1 MAMSRTRQG
10 SGKVWAS
17 SERSSAK
24 REEVRTICRA
34 RMSGCCG
41 DGMRGR
47 TDQQID
53 EQRRQAKKHRSLVGT
68 RACDAPMWRLTCEC
82 LETKN
87 IVSMRLVGAS
97 LQAAVIRTN
106 LFLMGGPV
114 IM

>member
-1 MAMSRTRQG
+1 MQVVRGRYCRLSAPGACKAGLEGRLLRVANGNVARTRQG

-47 TDQQID
+47 TDQQI
-53 EQRRQAKKHRSLVGT
+53 
-68 RACDAPMWRLTCEC
+68 
-82 LETKN
+82 
-87 IVSMRLVGAS
+87 
-97 LQAAVIRTN
+97 
-106 LFLMGGPV
+106 
-114 IM
+114 